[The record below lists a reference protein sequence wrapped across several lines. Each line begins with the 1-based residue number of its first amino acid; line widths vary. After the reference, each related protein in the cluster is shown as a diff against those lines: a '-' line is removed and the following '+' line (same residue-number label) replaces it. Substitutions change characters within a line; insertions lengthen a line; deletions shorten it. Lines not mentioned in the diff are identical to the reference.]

1 MAEGEAGKDSKAV
14 SKPSGAGAGARSRSV
29 FISYASEDTVT
40 ANEVCEYL
48 ERHEAACWIAPR
60 DVKPG
65 AQYADAIV
73 RAINESTAV
82 LLVLSGSAVASS
94 HVGREIE
101 RAASKH
107 KHIIAFR
114 IDAAALS
121 PALEYFLSES
131 QWIDMPALRMP
142 AALAKLAEAVGH
154 STTAPQ
160 ELAAANHADRAKK
173 RIAMVAALVIV
184 LCIAAALGLYARR
197 PNHSAAQAPAGAAI
211 ADKSIAVL
219 PFTDMSEKKDQEYF
233 ADGLSEELINALAL
247 IEQLQVAARTS
258 SFSFKGQPLDV
269 ETIGRKL
276 HVGAVLEG
284 SVRRSG
290 NTVRVTAQ
298 LINASNGFHIWSHT
312 YDRDLKDVL
321 AVQSDIATAVAQQLQ
336 VKLLGN
342 EAGKIEV
349 AGTRNPQAYDAYL
362 RATQLYSKADTED
375 RYRTALAAFDQAIAL
390 DSGFAAAYEGRAFS
404 LLGIANRTLDLRM
417 REDLQNKAGETAGRA
432 IALAPDSGEAHL
444 AAAAVYQR
452 TLEFGRA
459 ATEFDRALALAPG
472 SARVQSNFAAFA
484 GLMGHFEA
492 AQSAAHRAVRL
503 DPQNYDSHLR
513 LAGVLYNARLFN
525 EAIAAAQEAKAI
537 NPDLLIAERQ
547 ISDSYLA
554 MGRNDVA
561 RQMCESPDTV
571 IADDNRHFCL
581 ALAYHALRMQAEAQ
595 AELQKLR
602 ALGWGDARAV
612 SYANLYAQWGDA
624 RAALDWLATAERARA
639 SALSFLKVSWFL
651 DPIRNEPE
659 FKALE
664 QRLNFPP

>member
-14 SKPSGAGAGARSRSV
+14 SQPSGAAAGARSRSV

-40 ANEVCEYL
+40 ANEVCQFL
-48 ERHEAACWIAPR
+48 ESREAACWIAPR

-73 RAINESTAV
+73 RAIGESKAV
-82 LLVLSGSAVASS
+82 VLMLSGSAVASP

-131 QWIDMPALRMP
+131 QWIDMPALGMP

-581 ALAYHALRMQAEAQ
+581 ALAYHALRMPAEAQ
-595 AELQKLR
+595 AELQKLH

-624 RAALDWLATAERARA
+624 RAALDWLATAERTRA

>member
-14 SKPSGAGAGARSRSV
+14 SQPSGAGAGARSRSV

-48 ERHEAACWIAPR
+48 EGHEAACWIAPR

-349 AGTRNPQAYDAYL
+349 GGTRNPQAYDAYL

-444 AAAAVYQR
+444 AAAVVYQR

>member
-1 MAEGEAGKDSKAV
+1 MTQDSTTGT
-14 SKPSGAGAGARSRSV
+14 SLGSDV
-29 FISYASEDTVT
+29 FVSYASQDAAV
-40 ANEVCEYL
+40 ANSIVENL
-48 ERHEAACWIAPR
+48 EKQGVRCWIAPR
-60 DVKPG
+60 DVVPG
-65 AQYADAIV
+65 SLYADEIV
-73 RAINESTAV
+73 RAINEAKV
-82 LLVLSGSAVASS
+82 LVLVLSEHAIGSP
-94 HVGREIE
+94 HVGKEIE
-101 RAASKH
+101 RASSKRRR
-107 KHIIAFR
+107 IIALHTDSAPLTRAF
-114 IDAAALS
+114 
-121 PALEYFLSES
+121 EYFLSES
-131 QWIDMPALRMP
+131 QWVDVPTLGMP
-142 AALAKLAEAVGH
+142 AALSKLAEAVRQG
-154 STTAPQ
+154 STTSQ
-160 ELAAANHADRAKK
+160 ETVSGKLVVGTK
-173 RIAMVAALVIV
+173 RRIG
-184 LCIAAALGLYARR
+184 IAAAAIMLGVAIALGLHFWAS
-197 PNHSAAQAPAGAAI
+197 NFGGAQAPANASAGLASPE
-211 ADKSIAVL
+211 KSIAVL

-269 ETIGRKL
+269 ETIGHKL

-321 AVQSDIATAVAQQLQ
+321 AVQSDIAIAVAQQLQ
-336 VKLLGN
+336 AKLLGN

-349 AGTRNPQAYDAYL
+349 GGTQNPQAYDAYL
-362 RATQLYSKADTED
+362 RATQLYSKAYTED
-375 RYRTALAAFDQAIAL
+375 QYRTALAAFDQAIAL
-390 DSGFAAAYEGRAFS
+390 DSSFAAAHGGRAFS
-404 LLGIANRTLDLRM
+404 LLGIANRALDLGM
-417 REDLQNKAGETAGRA
+417 REDLQKKAGETAGRA

-444 AAAAVYQR
+444 AAAVVYRQ

-459 ATEFDRALALAPG
+459 ASEFDRALALAPG
-472 SARVQSNFAAFA
+472 SAQVQSNFATFA

-492 AQSAAHRAVRL
+492 AKSAARRGVRL
-503 DPQNYDSHLR
+503 DPQNDDAHLR

-537 NPDLLIAERQ
+537 NPDQRSAERQ
-547 ISDSYLA
+547 ITDSYLA
-554 MGRNDVA
+554 MGRNDLA
-561 RQMCESPDTV
+561 RQMCESPATV

-581 ALAYHALRMQAEAQ
+581 ALAYHALRLPAEAQ

-612 SYANLYAQWGDA
+612 SYADLYAQWGDT
-624 RAALDWLATAERARA
+624 RAALDWLATAERTRA
-639 SALSFLKVSWFL
+639 AALQFLKVSWFL

-664 QRLNFPP
+664 RRLNFPP